1 MPLTDNLQSALIGAG
16 AGLLGNVFNVFG
28 QQSAN
33 QSNMELAKYQYE
45 KNLEMWNRQ
54 NEYNTP
60 AAQVARLREANLN
73 PVLAMSGGVTNQ
85 ASSAPSY
92 DRPQLAPYQV
102 DASGLAQI
110 GSDLIRARATDKQL
124 GLMETQMDLNVA
136 KTSTENMMALLR
148 ELQGTGK
155 FMENQYMSEV
165 YPLMKELMNQ
175 NVNLTG
181 SKNKLVQEQVR
192 LTQEEIN
199 QMPVRYA
206 LIRSQIE
213 NTDARTRAMYVE
225 TTKVALENILLEAK
239 TAYADK
245 IAYNEANILSSRLT
259 ALNKLNSLRD
269 LDKWINE
276 TKLEFLP
283 SIYRAQILKTAV
295 DAGTGF
301 LKFGA
306 VIP

>member
-1 MPLTDNLQSALIGAG
+1 MNPLLAATAISAGSQ
-16 AGLLGNVFNVFG
+16 LLGNAFNLYG
-28 QQSAN
+28 QSQAN
-33 QSNMELAKYQYE
+33 KANMELAQYQYE

-60 AAQVARLREANLN
+60 AAQVARLREAGLN

-85 ASSAPSY
+85 ASTPPSY

-102 DASGLAQI
+102 DTSGLAQI
-110 GSDLIRARATDKQL
+110 GSDMIRAQTADKQL

-165 YPLMKELMNQ
+165 YPLMKEIMHQ

-206 LIRSQIE
+206 LIRSQIA
-213 NTDARTRAMYVE
+213 NTDARTRSLYVE
-225 TTKVALENILLEAK
+225 TAKVALENILLEAK

-259 ALNKLNSLRD
+259 ALNKLNTLRD

-276 TKLEFLP
+276 TKLDFLP